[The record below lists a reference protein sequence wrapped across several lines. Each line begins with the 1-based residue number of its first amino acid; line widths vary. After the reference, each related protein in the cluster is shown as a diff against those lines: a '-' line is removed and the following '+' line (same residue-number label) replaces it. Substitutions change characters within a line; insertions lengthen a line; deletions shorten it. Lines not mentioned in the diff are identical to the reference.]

1 MSNLNQPNVGE
12 DFIRFHRII
21 TRGLEVGIRNTNEFL
36 KRGSI
41 EEQKRE
47 GFLNYV
53 EAFSSFL
60 DGHHKVENQ
69 QLFPYFK
76 PLIPDVPYLQ
86 LMKEHKVVDSS
97 LKEINSGLN
106 SLRSKRDVI
115 SSLKKLQSGFKK
127 INQIWH
133 PHIQIEETQLFQ
145 KVGSL
150 DINRDEMIRIQKKFS
165 EFFQENTGPAYLVV
179 PFALYNSSPEDR
191 AILAQG
197 FPETVTQQLVPI
209 DWKDK
214 WTSMQPFFLK

>member
-1 MSNLNQPNVGE
+1 MSNLSQPNVGK

-21 TRGLEVGIRNTNEFL
+21 TRGLEVGIGNINDFL
-36 KRGSI
+36 KTGSV

-69 QLFPYFK
+69 KLFPYFK
-76 PLIPDVPYLQ
+76 PLLPDVPYVR
-86 LMKEHKVVDSS
+86 LMKEHKVVESS
-97 LKEINSGLN
+97 LQEINSGLN
-106 SLRSKRDVI
+106 SLRSKKDEI
-115 SSLKKLQSGFKK
+115 SSLKKLQSNFVK
-127 INQIWH
+127 IDDLWQ

-150 DINRDEMIRIQKKFS
+150 DINRDEMIRIQNKFS

-191 AILAQG
+191 AVLAAG
-197 FPETVTQQLVPI
+197 FPEMVTKKLVPI

-214 WTSMQPFFLK
+214 WVSMQPFLLK

>member
-1 MSNLNQPNVGE
+1 M
-12 DFIRFHRII
+12 
-21 TRGLEVGIRNTNEFL
+21 
-36 KRGSI
+36 
-41 EEQKRE
+41 
-47 GFLNYV
+47 
-53 EAFSSFL
+53 

-165 EFFQENTGPAYLVV
+165 DFFQKKAGPAYLLV